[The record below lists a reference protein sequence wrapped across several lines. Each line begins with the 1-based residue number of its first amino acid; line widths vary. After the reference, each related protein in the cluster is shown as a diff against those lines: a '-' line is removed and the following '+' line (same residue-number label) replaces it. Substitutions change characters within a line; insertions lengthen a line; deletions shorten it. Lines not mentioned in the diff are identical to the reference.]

1 MTTGSAACTRRMQ
14 VELKALV
21 AAIGAGE
28 LRWAALST
36 SDVADAWRFRV
47 DAFDEDLEARDQAGL
62 LLSNR
67 NALLE
72 IDYAMR
78 SGVSWRQLR
87 PRTKKVTYKCV
98 QKRFSIWVHLG
109 VFEAIWTALLNEY
122 ACCQMA
128 NNPRWFKNLRRIWRR
143 GSEAACTWTARK

>member
-1 MTTGSAACTRRMQ
+1 MDILLQQRCD
-14 VELKALV
+14 LDDLV
-21 AAIGAGE
+21 MKTINAIDPE
-28 LRWAALST
+28 KR
-36 SDVADAWRFRV
+36 
-47 DAFDEDLEARDQAGL
+47 ARK
-62 LLSNR
+62 LSNR

-128 NNPRWFKNLRRIWRR
+128 NNSRWFKNLRRLGRR

>member
-1 MTTGSAACTRRMQ
+1 MDILLQQRCD
-14 VELKALV
+14 LDDLV
-21 AAIGAGE
+21 MKIINAIDPE
-28 LRWAALST
+28 KR
-36 SDVADAWRFRV
+36 
-47 DAFDEDLEARDQAGL
+47 ARK
-62 LLSNR
+62 LSNR

-109 VFEAIWTALLNEY
+109 VWWL
-122 ACCQMA
+122 M
-128 NNPRWFKNLRRIWRR
+128 
-143 GSEAACTWTARK
+143 